1 MIIKTTVKQAFG
13 LLIWQVDFKLP
24 EEFSCPYMAIHDSD
38 SEQLF
43 DFSNMRIYNNSG
55 EQLSDSDTI
64 LVKVD
69 RVEFESIKSHTSYFD
84 FVAEIIGG
92 DEKRAKTVLEIVG
105 VSEVDNKKYAKLYYV
120 GGKQYI
126 TDTEDINSATEV
138 QNIKKYSRERF
149 IRLRSLGGDSVTL
162 KEVEV

>member
-1 MIIKTTVKQAFG
+1 MIIQVTVKQAFR
-13 LLIWQVDFKLP
+13 LLMLQGDLKVSR
-24 EEFSCPYMAIHDSD
+24 EFS
-38 SEQLF
+38 
-43 DFSNMRIYNNSG
+43 FSHMGIYNNNG
-55 EQLSDSDTI
+55 ELMSNSDI
-64 LVKVD
+64 VLVEVD
-69 RVEFESIKSHTSYFD
+69 REQFENIRTQTSYFD
-84 FVAEIIGG
+84 FAVEIIG
-92 DEKRAKTVLEIVG
+92 DNEKGVKTVLEIVG

-162 KEVEV
+162 KEVEVWDGGKNTFR